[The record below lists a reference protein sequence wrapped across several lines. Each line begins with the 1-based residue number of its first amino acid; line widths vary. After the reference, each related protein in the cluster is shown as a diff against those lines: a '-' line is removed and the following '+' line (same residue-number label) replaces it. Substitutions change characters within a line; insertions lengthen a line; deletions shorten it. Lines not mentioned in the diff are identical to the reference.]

1 MQLDA
6 DPRCTRGTSS
16 EPVLTLRTGR
26 KDCEL
31 CVIYLRA
38 VAQLPLFY
46 TLAGFRLSRRGR
58 RRQLKSGKNLDFLH
72 RWRRHLRHH
81 RLHRHHGQH
90 PAPPRAARRA
100 AARAGCRSQVKI
112 YMPYVVRAGGLAL
125 LTTKKP
131 LAGAA
136 LSALW
141 SAGFGVRLPVAARR
155 GDRLVPPSLG
165 VQAARVEG
173 FVAVSVS
180 SPPPVARRASR
191 PHASPACPQPLPAHP
206 LLPPLSPS
214 PPLVFGSFFAF

>member
-1 MQLDA
+1 M
-6 DPRCTRGTSS
+6 CS
-16 EPVLTLRTGR
+16 
-26 KDCEL
+26 
-31 CVIYLRA
+31 RA
-38 VAQLPLFY
+38 KMV
-46 TLAGFRLSRRGR
+46 
-58 RRQLKSGKNLDFLH
+58 KSGPGLIFLD
-72 RWRRHLRHH
+72 RWRRRLRRHWF
-81 RLHRHHGQH
+81 RRHHGQH
-90 PAPPRAARRA
+90 SPSPRTARRA
-100 AARAGCRSQVKI
+100 AARAGCRFQVKI

-173 FVAVSVS
+173 FLSVSVS

-214 PPLVFGSFFAF
+214 PPLVFGSFLPSDC